1 MAKMIKKPK
10 GPKGPVVKGKRYV
23 GDDEIFDKRRT
34 IKEHKGMR
42 TPGIAIELE
51 LSESEQGYSKKPRVK
66 PQKKLNKI
74 THGQKRIVE

>member
-1 MAKMIKKPK
+1 MAKAIKKPK

-23 GDDEIFDKRRT
+23 GDDEIFDRRRT

-51 LSESEQGYSKKPRVK
+51 ISQGEQGYSKKPRVK
-66 PQKKLNKI
+66 PQKKTAKI
-74 THGQKRIVE
+74 TYGQKKVSI